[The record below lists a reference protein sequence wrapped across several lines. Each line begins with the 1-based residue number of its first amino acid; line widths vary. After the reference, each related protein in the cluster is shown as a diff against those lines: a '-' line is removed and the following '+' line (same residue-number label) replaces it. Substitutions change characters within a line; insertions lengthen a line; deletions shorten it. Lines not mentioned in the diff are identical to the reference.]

1 MGNQPVYPGARYFS
15 DAEALF
21 TSSDADTYFSILLRY
36 HDKIVLEVGAHDHVA
51 DLRYHNSEL
60 PSAALK
66 EVSLEASDKF
76 YFHNLLICPGTTS
89 VDS

>member
-1 MGNQPVYPGARYFS
+1 MYPGARYFEE
-15 DAEALF
+15 AEALF
-21 TSSDADTYFSILLRY
+21 TSDDADTYYSILLRY

-60 PSAALK
+60 PSSAQ
-66 EVSLEASDKF
+66 VSLGNSDKF

-89 VDS
+89 VDN